1 MVALPSIFMS
11 VVNIHVQKCKLEHHQ
26 WVSLSPGQSK
36 SPQYLFAL
44 QQ

>member
-1 MVALPSIFMS
+1 MVALPSVFMS
-11 VVNIHVQKCKLEHHQ
+11 VLKIQVQKYKLEHHQ

-44 QQ
+44 RQ